1 MANNT
6 AENNN
11 ITILVS
17 NSSEPGFKVI
27 IIPAKPKSTAND
39 LCQTIRSCKKITDK
53 TRIINGMEEL
63 IAVAAVK
70 CIVDSPYVQEV
81 VARNKI
87 IPLVK

>member
-1 MANNT
+1 
-6 AENNN
+6 
-11 ITILVS
+11 
-17 NSSEPGFKVI
+17 
-27 IIPAKPKSTAND
+27 
-39 LCQTIRSCKKITDK
+39 
-53 TRIINGMEEL
+53 MEEL